1 MKRAIGIDL
10 GTTNSCASYYKYV
23 EGQHSGAPIVIPM
36 NGNPTLPSCVSLVNG
51 EYVVGEE
58 SYKQRYLPNTI
69 YSVKRAMGVKE
80 EVSLTDS
87 VTGET
92 RTLHPKEVSSIIL
105 RSMRETIIK
114 DFGSVDQVTI
124 TVPAYFTA
132 LQKQLT
138 QEAGILA
145 GFKEVSIINEPTAAS
160 LAYQLETTDKTETV
174 LVFDLG
180 GGTFDVAVCELI
192 PKTDD
197 LPNEEEDIFGS
208 FYGLDEEQKHLHTQ
222 L

>member
-1 MKRAIGIDL
+1 
-10 GTTNSCASYYKYV
+10 
-23 EGQHSGAPIVIPM
+23 
-36 NGNPTLPSCVSLVNG
+36 
-51 EYVVGEE
+51 
-58 SYKQRYLPNTI
+58 
-69 YSVKRAMGVKE
+69 
-80 EVSLTDS
+80 
-87 VTGET
+87 
-92 RTLHPKEVSSIIL
+92 
-105 RSMRETIIK
+105 MRETIIK
-114 DFGSVDQVTI
+114 DFGAVDQVTI

-138 QEAGILA
+138 QEAGLLA